1 MKTGMT
7 RGQTQDD
14 MSRDRLD
21 EDGVMGIK
29 NWSSVNMA
37 NHNMKWRKARKN
49 VMNVHAR
56 AQTRDRMKLQSHFVT
71 LVTIM
76 Q

>member
-29 NWSSVNMA
+29 TWSSVKMA
-37 NHNMKWRKARKN
+37 NHNMKWLKARKN
-49 VMNVHAR
+49 VMNVHAHHKH
-56 AQTRDRMKLQSHFVT
+56 ATG
-71 LVTIM
+71 
-76 Q
+76 